1 MKLLRASFEYT
12 SSKSKQTIKPASILF
27 LHGNREIS
35 KDPLDGNLSNNT
47 RSGAALL
54 LRAAKASWRA
64 NFYQLIPFRIIQLF
78 NFAAGPLPLPRA
90 SHLPPSPHKQKSL
103 VSFFHRSAAYRR
115 DIVERSPW
123 TDEGRKEEEKRE
135 ETTSILDSKHDATRF
150 PRFSRL
156 TTINGD
162 WPRVT

>member
-90 SHLPPSPHKQKSL
+90 SHLPPSPHKQKPL
-103 VSFFHRSAAYRR
+103 VSFFHRSAAYR

-123 TDEGRKEEEKRE
+123 TDEGRKRRKEKR
-135 ETTSILDSKHDATRF
+135 L
-150 PRFSRL
+150 PRFSIRN
-156 TTINGD
+156 TTRHVFHD
-162 WPRVT
+162 FRA